1 MIVGIGVDIVMI
13 ERIEKIFNEYG
24 QKFLKKIL
32 GFDELNH
39 IQKIYNRKLKI
50 QKIATRFAAKEA
62 IMKALP
68 VQKKIGYSQFQIKN
82 LDSGQPYVKIKKS
95 LKEKLSKFSV
105 NQFHISL
112 SHEEKYAIAFVT
124 ISS

>member
-24 QKFLKKIL
+24 QRFLKKIL
-32 GFDELNH
+32 GLDEFYH
-39 IQKIYNRKLKI
+39 IQKTYNRKLKI
-50 QKIATRFAAKEA
+50 RKIATRFAAKEA

-68 VQKKIGYSQFQIKN
+68 VNFFFGYSQFQIKN